1 MTPIEHAI
9 MTRVEMNEAN
19 DCSVLALA
27 MACRI
32 DYHLSHVALKMAGR
46 KNRQGVFPEHIKKAT
61 ENLGFTLGPVIRPKQ
76 ANGSKYTPRTI
87 AEQFP
92 AGRYL
97 AYSRSHVFA
106 LVDGEVRDWHKGR
119 RYHIIKVQEI
129 KE

>member
-1 MTPIEHAI
+1 MTPIEDALCA
-9 MTRVEMNEAN
+9 RVAMNEAN
-19 DCSVLALA
+19 DCSVLALS
-27 MACRI
+27 MSCRTT
-32 DYHLSHVALKMAGR
+32 YEAAHTALKIAGR
-46 KNRQGVFPEHIKKAT
+46 RDRRGVYPEHIKHAT
-61 ENLGFTLGPVIRPKQ
+61 KTLGFTLGPVIRPKQ

-97 AYSRSHVFA
+97 AYSRGHVFA

-119 RYHIIKVQEI
+119 KYHIIKVQEV

>member
-1 MTPIEHAI
+1 M
-9 MTRVEMNEAN
+9 
-19 DCSVLALA
+19 LAVAL
-27 MACRI
+27 ACRI

-61 ENLGFTLGPVIRPKQ
+61 EHLGFTLGPVIRPKQ

-87 AEQFP
+87 GQQFP

-97 AYSRSHVFA
+97 AFSRGHVFA

>member
-1 MTPIEHAI
+1 MTPLEHAI
-9 MTRVEMNEAN
+9 MTRIEMNETN
-19 DCSVLALA
+19 DCSVLAVALT
-27 MACRI
+27 CRI

-46 KNRQGVFPEHIKKAT
+46 KNRHGVFPEHIKKAT
-61 ENLGFTLGPVIRPKQ
+61 QHLGFTLGPVIRPKQ

-87 AEQFP
+87 GQQFP

-97 AYSRSHVFA
+97 AFSRSHVFA
-106 LVDGEVRDWHKGR
+106 LIYGEAQDWHKGR